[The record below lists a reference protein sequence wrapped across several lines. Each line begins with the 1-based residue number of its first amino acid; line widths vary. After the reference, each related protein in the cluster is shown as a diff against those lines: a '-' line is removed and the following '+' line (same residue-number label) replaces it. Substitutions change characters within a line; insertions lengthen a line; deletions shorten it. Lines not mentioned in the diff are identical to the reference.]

1 MKRAIVLSGGG
12 GKGAYQIGVW
22 KALKKC
28 HISYSIVTGT
38 SVGAL
43 NGAMMTQKDYWRAY
57 YLWKHMNFH
66 YFFDEPI
73 SYDLTTLKGKK
84 NLWKLYLK
92 HILDGGLDVSRLEQL
107 LRKVIQPSKF
117 YQSNIEYGMVTFNLS
132 TLKPMMLQKSE
143 IKESL
148 LVDYLMASATCYP
161 AFKQKKIAG
170 EFYID
175 GGYFDNLPINLAVSM
190 GASEIIA
197 VDLKAV
203 GIKQKLKDKNVQV
216 TRIQPRHKLQSF
228 LVFDAK
234 SSRQAMRFGYLDAMK
249 TFHALDGNRY
259 TFKKN
264 TLEKRFREIQPVF
277 QEKLQSFLAFNS
289 EENSLVEQLLLTL
302 NYRKIIHSNRQY
314 QYETYLKLLDYV
326 GDAFTF
332 DPTKIYTIAQFRKK
346 ALTILK
352 TIPVVTMDKI
362 KKQDVTIKELFHRQ
376 TIIRYFYEHIKES
389 KTICQQKELAKLAL
403 LFSKEFIIAF
413 YLQLEI

>member
-28 HISYSIVTGT
+28 HISYSIITGT

-43 NGAMMTQKDYWRAY
+43 NGAMMTQKDYWRAS

-73 SYDLTTLKGKK
+73 SYDISTLKGKK
-84 NLWKLYLK
+84 DLWKLYFK

-107 LRKVIQPSKF
+107 LRKVIQPSRF
-117 YQSNIEYGMVTFNLS
+117 YQSDIEYGMVTFNLS

-143 IKESL
+143 IQEAQ

-197 VDLKAV
+197 VDLKAI
-203 GIKQKLKDKNVQV
+203 GIKRKLKDKNVKV
-216 TRIQPRHKLQSF
+216 TLIQPRHKLQSF
-228 LVFDAK
+228 LVFDSK

-249 TFHALDGNRY
+249 TFHALDGNLY

-264 TLEKRFREIQPVF
+264 TLEKRFNEIQPIF
-277 QEKLQSFLAFNS
+277 QEKFQSFFSFDTN
-289 EENSLVEQLLLTL
+289 ENSFIEQLLLSL
-302 NYRKIIHSNRQY
+302 NYRKIIRSNRQY

-326 GDAFTF
+326 GEAFSF
-332 DPTKIYTIAQFRKK
+332 DPTKIYTISQFRKK
-346 ALTILK
+346 ALQTLQ
-352 TIPVVTMDKI
+352 TIPVVTIAKI
-362 KKQDVTIKELFHRQ
+362 KKQDIAMKELFHRQ
-376 TIIRYFYEHIKES
+376 TVIRYFHAHIKQA
-389 KTICQQKELAKLAL
+389 KKARKQKELAKLAL